1 MAGLL
6 QVRLV
11 YTALG
16 IRYLQS
22 SSCVE
27 DAKVA
32 EGWPFFL
39 VIFMCNESYPTF
51 ADKNFK
57 QSLLI
62 VSVAASTLCS
72 GGDAAGLHYVDN
84 PEIMRSPNGQ

>member
-1 MAGLL
+1 M
-6 QVRLV
+6 
-11 YTALG
+11 Y
-16 IRYLQS
+16 
-22 SSCVE
+22 
-27 DAKVA
+27 
-32 EGWPFFL
+32 
-39 VIFMCNESYPTF
+39 NESYPTF